1 MKAAALRTVGK
12 AASERVRG
20 DGPGPLRAFAA
31 AAVTGLATAFV
42 TYRVLRSG
50 D

>member
-12 AASERVRG
+12 AASDRVRG
-20 DGPGPLRAFAA
+20 DRPGPFRAFAA
-31 AAVTGLATAFV
+31 AAVAGITTAVV
-42 TYRVLRSG
+42 TYRLLRSG